1 MNISKYIK
9 AIGFHIIIGFAI
21 YMMPALSK
29 LYFLGIV
36 IYFLN
41 RIFKTKPA
49 YKAVQVLSAS
59 AYVVGAEVFIR
70 MTGGSFLY
78 EASKYLVILFCLI
91 GLFTTKQRYQP
102 MAYIVYILL
111 LIPGIFVAAF
121 TISESTTLR
130 TAIAFNL
137 SGPICLG
144 IVAVFCYKLKVSYS
158 NIQNVF
164 FLMVLPLVAT
174 TTYLFLFNPSVRD
187 TITGT
192 GSNYAA
198 SGGFGP
204 NQVATVLGL
213 GMFVFSA
220 RFFSQSPSVVFK
232 LINAGF
238 FFIIS
243 YRAIV
248 TFSRGGVITAILMI
262 IAFVYLYFRKV
273 NVFHKLRISRMF
285 IGFLAIGFAVWTYS
299 SLQTG
304 GFIDKRYAN
313 QDALGREKED
323 ITTGRTD
330 LISFELDEFLK
341 NPFIGVGVGKI
352 KELREQKEGILAA
365 SHNEMSRIL
374 SEHGL
379 FGVLALLIL
388 LTTPLILR
396 MRDKSNLF
404 FYSCYL
410 FWLLTINHSSMR
422 IAAPAFIYG
431 LCLISIN
438 YETKKVKKAR
448 QHPKRLETA
457 ETHTSL
463 R

>member
-1 MNISKYIK
+1 MKYSNYIK
-9 AIGFHIIIGFAI
+9 AIGLHVLIGFAI
-21 YMMPALSK
+21 YMIPVLSK
-29 LYFLGIV
+29 VYFLGV
-36 IYFLN
+36 LVYYTKQ
-41 RIFKTKPA
+41 IFRTKPSFR
-49 YKAVQVLSAS
+49 AVKILLAC

-91 GLFTTKQRYQP
+91 GLFTVRKQSQP
-102 MAYIVYILL
+102 IVYVFYVIL

-121 TISESTTLR
+121 NVTESTTLR

-137 SGPICLG
+137 SGPMCLG
-144 IVAVFCYKLKVSYS
+144 IVSIFCYKLKVSYN
-158 NIQNVF
+158 NIHKIF
-164 FLMVLPLVAT
+164 FTMALPLIAT

-213 GMFVFSA
+213 GMFVFSI
-220 RFFSQSPSVVFK
+220 RFFAQSPSMFLKV
-232 LINAGF
+232 INVLF
-238 FFIIS
+238 FFFIS
-243 YRAIV
+243 YRAII
-248 TFSRGGVITAILMI
+248 TFSRGGVITALFMI
-262 IAFVYLYFRKV
+262 AAFVFFYFKKV
-273 NVFHKLRISRMF
+273 NVFNKLRISRLVLIF
-285 IGFLAIGFAVWTYS
+285 VGVGFSIWLYS
-299 SLQTG
+299 SLQTS

-323 ITTGRTD
+323 VTTGRTD
-330 LISFELDEFLK
+330 LISFELNEFLN
-341 NPFIGVGVGKI
+341 NPIVGVGVGKI
-352 KELREQKEGILAA
+352 KELREKKEGVLAA

-379 FGVLALLIL
+379 LGLIALFIL
-388 LTTPLILR
+388 LFTPLILR
-396 MRDKSNLF
+396 LRNRNNMF

-431 LCLISIN
+431 LCLLNIT
-438 YETKKVKKAR
+438 YETSKTKNTKNNNA
-448 QHPKRLETA
+448 
-457 ETHTSL
+457 TSKQVISNG
-463 R
+463 

>member
-1 MNISKYIK
+1 MNKINYIK
-9 AIGFHIIIGFAI
+9 AIGLHVLIGLVI
-21 YMMPALSK
+21 YVSPALSK
-29 LYFLGIV
+29 LYFLGV
-36 IYFLN
+36 FVYFLN
-41 RIFKTKPA
+41 KIFKTKPSF
-49 YKAVQVLSAS
+49 KAVQVLIAC

-78 EASKYLVILFCLI
+78 EASKYLVIVFCLI
-91 GLFTTKQRYQP
+91 GLFTTRQRGQP
-102 MAYIVYILL
+102 IAYVIYILL

-121 TISESTTLR
+121 TMTESTTLR

-144 IVAVFCYKLKVSYS
+144 IVAVFCYKLRVSY
-158 NIQNVF
+158 NAIQKVF
-164 FLMVLPLVAT
+164 FTMALPLIAT
-174 TTYLFLFNPSVRD
+174 TVYLFLYNPSVRD

-213 GMFVFSA
+213 GMFIFGV
-220 RFFSQSPSVVFK
+220 RFFSQSPSMFFK
-232 LINAGF
+232 LINAALF
-238 FFIIS
+238 FLIS
-243 YRAIV
+243 YRAII
-248 TFSRGGVITAILMI
+248 TFSRGGVITAIIMI
-262 IAFVYLYFRKV
+262 IAFIYLYFRKV
-273 NVFHKLRISRMF
+273 NVFHKLRVSRLFVVF
-285 IGFLAIGFAVWTYS
+285 IGIGFSIWVYS

-330 LISFELDEFLK
+330 LVSFEIDEFL
-341 NPFIGVGVGKI
+341 NSPIVGVGVGKI

-379 FGVLALLIL
+379 LGLIALSIL
-388 LTTPLILR
+388 LFTPLILR
-396 MRDKSNLF
+396 IKNKSNMF
-404 FYSCYL
+404 FYACYM

-431 LCLISIN
+431 LCLLSIN
-438 YETKKVKKAR
+438 YQTANTKKDIKTLSKLKITEAN
-448 QHPKRLETA
+448 
-457 ETHTSL
+457 S
-463 R
+463 

>member
-1 MNISKYIK
+1 MDKVSYIK
-9 AIGFHIIIGFAI
+9 AIGLHVLIGLAI
-21 YMMPALSK
+21 YVSPGLSK
-29 LYFLGIV
+29 LYFLGIFV
-36 IYFLN
+36 YFLN
-41 RIFKTKPA
+41 KILKTKPSFR
-49 YKAVQVLSAS
+49 AVQVLIACS
-59 AYVVGAEVFIR
+59 YVVGSEVFIR

-78 EASKYLVILFCLI
+78 EASKYLVIVFCLV
-91 GLFTTKQRYQP
+91 GLFTTRQRGQSL
-102 MAYIVYILL
+102 AYIFYILL

-121 TISESTTLR
+121 TMTESTTLR

-144 IVAVFCYKLKVSYS
+144 IVAIFCYKLKVSY
-158 NIQNVF
+158 NAIQKVF
-164 FLMVLPLVAT
+164 FTMALPLIAT
-174 TTYLFLFNPSVRD
+174 TVYLFLFNPSVRD

-213 GMFVFSA
+213 GMFVFGV
-220 RFFSQSPSVVFK
+220 RFFSQSPSLFFKVV
-232 LINAGF
+232 NASLF
-238 FFIIS
+238 FLIS
-243 YRAIV
+243 YRAII
-248 TFSRGGVITAILMI
+248 TFSRGGVITAIIMI
-262 IAFVYLYFRKV
+262 LAFIYLYFRKV
-273 NVFHKLRISRMF
+273 NVFHKLRVSRLLIVF
-285 IGFLAIGFAVWTYS
+285 IGIGFSIWVYS

-330 LISFELDEFLK
+330 LVSFEIDEFLK
-341 NPFIGVGVGKI
+341 SPIIGVGVGKI

-379 FGVLALLIL
+379 LGVIALSIL
-388 LTTPLILR
+388 LFAPLIFR
-396 MRDKSNLF
+396 IKNKSNMF
-404 FYSCYL
+404 FYACYM

-431 LCLISIN
+431 LCLLSIN
-438 YETKKVKKAR
+438 YQTINTKKEAKTLSKLKIAD
-448 QHPKRLETA
+448 A
-457 ETHTSL
+457 NS
-463 R
+463 